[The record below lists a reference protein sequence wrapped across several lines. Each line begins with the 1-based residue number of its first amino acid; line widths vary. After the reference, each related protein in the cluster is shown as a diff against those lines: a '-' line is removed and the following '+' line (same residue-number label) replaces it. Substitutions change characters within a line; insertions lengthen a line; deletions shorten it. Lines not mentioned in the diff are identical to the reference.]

1 MKMLFAFYPA
11 AMPFVVVCIVFS
23 AAVSSIPAVF
33 MQRIIAVVETT
44 WQSGDW
50 SAAAGPILSSVGPL
64 AVFTSSPPVGLCL
77 QPDDGGDHT
86 GDF

>member
-50 SAAAGPILSSVGPL
+50 SAAAARSCRASGSWPC
-64 AVFTSSPPVGLCL
+64 FTSSPCRPLSSAG
-77 QPDDGGDHT
+77 
-86 GDF
+86 